1 MADEKNS
8 REYILQSVDNA
19 LRVLDS
25 FNSMEPEMGVS
36 ELSRKL
42 GLSKS
47 AIFRIVS
54 TLEARG
60 FLTQNPGNSKYRLG
74 LKLLRLGELVLNQ
87 HDLVMAVRPFLKEIV
102 EFCDETAHLVVLE
115 QEKTTFID
123 KVESARV
130 VKMGSAIG
138 ESLPAYCTATGKV
151 LLAALPPEKLDDYIK
166 KTELNNYTSKTIT
179 EPDLLKQHLGDIK
192 KQGYAVDNEEI
203 EEGLVCI
210 AVPLRNSSAQI
221 IAAISISGMAVRMKR
236 DLDGKIQLMKQFSKR
251 ISMQALGWNP
261 S

>member
-1 MADEKNS
+1 M
-8 REYILQSVDNA
+8 
-19 LRVLDS
+19 
-25 FNSMEPEMGVS
+25 
-36 ELSRKL
+36 
-42 GLSKS
+42 
-47 AIFRIVS
+47 
-54 TLEARG
+54 
-60 FLTQNPGNSKYRLG
+60 
-74 LKLLRLGELVLNQ
+74 LNN
-87 HDLVMAVRPFLKEIV
+87 
-102 EFCDETAHLVVLE
+102 
-115 QEKTTFID
+115 
-123 KVESARV
+123 
-130 VKMGSAIG
+130 GSAG
-138 ESLPAYCTATGKV
+138 SESLPAYCTATGKV

-166 KTELNNYTSKTIT
+166 KTRIKKSITSKSIT